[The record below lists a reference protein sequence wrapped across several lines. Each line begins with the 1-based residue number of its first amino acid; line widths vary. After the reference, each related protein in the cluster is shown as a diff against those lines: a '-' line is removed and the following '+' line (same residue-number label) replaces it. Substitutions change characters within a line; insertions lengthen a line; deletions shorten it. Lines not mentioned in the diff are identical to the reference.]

1 MSSICGSGRLWR
13 GEVVGNP
20 SSGSCF
26 SRVGSLAGHLCRWHL
41 AGEKLRHCGP
51 LPTTMNL
58 PKQPMSQCDD
68 RGRPLAGP
76 TSHVSERP
84 KHAWVIYAENTS
96 APGWSVFAFLY
107 DQCGAKTLP
116 LRAQAVR
123 VSEGSRGRI
132 IATGRVKEPSN
143 GRRRGDQLVRHLCN
157 NIGTTDHLG
166 AGT

>member
-1 MSSICGSGRLWR
+1 MIEADRWPVLRVMFQKGRNTRGSS
-13 GEVVGNP
+13 
-20 SSGSCF
+20 
-26 SRVGSLAGHLCRWHL
+26 
-41 AGEKLRHCGP
+41 
-51 LPTTMNL
+51 
-58 PKQPMSQCDD
+58 
-68 RGRPLAGP
+68 
-76 TSHVSERP
+76 
-84 KHAWVIYAENTS
+84 YAENTS

-166 AGT
+166 LGSAEASVTCSRPT